1 MLILCRIC
9 ATHTHKKNH
18 SQQGVHIYTIMLSHD
33 PQAKI
38 KRSIVRYIY
47 IQAYIASIYIYI
59 YLWVCTRTQEIRNNP
74 TASKIALQNSTNQSG
89 HRHAIF
95 LAKGGECHEF
105 PLPIAPSRISSWEL
119 NRIRKVHTGHKSC
132 HQILMFFLLL
142 DSVVMQTYHE
152 KEHRRSLNVWG
163 HVRRKVSHQDP
174 LPSQLPGV

>member
-18 SQQGVHIYTIMLSHD
+18 SQQGVYIYTLSCC
-33 PQAKI
+33 PMIRKLKLNAVSYGI
-38 KRSIVRYIY
+38 YTYKRISQV
-47 IQAYIASIYIYI
+47 YIYI